1 MVENTSPLTSIAF
14 SIIGWI
20 IGLWAGLQAANRL
33 VALFEPI
40 QENLLLGLV
49 GLLVSVGLLYAV
61 LRWSI
66 PAEDSEKKSLGL
78 RIISSLGM
86 VIFSISTV
94 VLFGIS
100 FRALGAAMIEPLGIF
115 GFLGNFIFQI
125 GEIVVMLTPGLVGIV
140 TGAILGS
147 ILSKIGQ
154 RISDNR
160 PAAQVRLT
168 NIILASVAGAALF
181 AILGAGVEW
190 FYQLANPIKTLY
202 IPAAVG
208 AILGLIL
215 ALTTSAKK
223 PMPTGLIFYTITRT
237 ILNGTRSVEPLVMA
251 IVAVIWVGIGP
262 FAGSLA
268 LALHTVAAL
277 AKLYSEQVESISAGP
292 IEAVQATGANQLQ
305 TIIYA
310 VVPQIIPPY
319 ISFTMYRWDIN
330 VRMSTIIGFVGGG
343 GIGFLLSQNINLLDY
358 RAASAQMLAIAVV
371 VATMDYISSVIR
383 EKFV

>member
-1 MVENTSPLTSIAF
+1 MVENRSPLTSIAF

-20 IGLWAGLQAANRL
+20 IGVWTGLQAARRL
-33 VALFEPI
+33 IALFDPVN
-40 QENLLLGLV
+40 ENLLLGLG
-49 GLLVSVGLLYAV
+49 GLVVSAGLLYGI
-61 LRWSI
+61 LRWSM
-66 PAEDSEKKSLGL
+66 PTEDVEKPSLII
-78 RIISSLGM
+78 RIITFLG
-86 VIFSISTV
+86 IA
-94 VLFGIS
+94 LFGFATLIFFGAS
-100 FRALGAAMIEPLGIF
+100 FRTLGASLIEPLGIF
-115 GFLGNFIFQI
+115 GFLGNFMFQI
-125 GEIVVMLTPGLVGIV
+125 GEIIVMITPGLIAIV
-140 TGAILGS
+140 SGAVLGN
-147 ILSKIGQ
+147 ILSKLGQ
-154 RISDNR
+154 RISDTM
-160 PAAQVRLT
+160 PAGQVRLI
-168 NIILASVAGAALF
+168 NVILASLAGAALL
-181 AILGAGVEW
+181 ALLGSAVEW
-190 FYQLANPIKTLY
+190 FYQLSNPIKTLY
-202 IPAAVG
+202 WPAGIGAV
-208 AILGLIL
+208 LGLIL
-215 ALTTSAKK
+215 ALLLPAKNAL
-223 PMPTGLIFYTITRT
+223 PTGLIFYSITRT

-305 TIIYA
+305 TIVYA

-371 VATMDYISSVIR
+371 VASMDYISSVIR
-383 EKFV
+383 EKYV

>member
-1 MVENTSPLTSIAF
+1 MVENRSPLTSIAF

-20 IGLWAGLQAANRL
+20 IGVWTGLQAAQRL
-33 VALFEPI
+33 VALFAPVN
-40 QENLLLGLV
+40 ENLLLGLG
-49 GLLVSVGLLYAV
+49 GLILSIGLLYGI
-61 LRWSI
+61 LRWSM
-66 PAEDSEKKSLGL
+66 PTEDIEKPSLGI
-78 RIISSLGM
+78 RILSSLG
-86 VIFSISTV
+86 IA
-94 VLFGIS
+94 LFGIATLIFFGAS
-100 FRALGAAMIEPLGIF
+100 FRTLGATLIEPLGIF

-125 GEIVVMLTPGLVGIV
+125 GEIIVMLTPGLIAVV
-140 TGAILGS
+140 VGAILGN
-147 ILSKIGQ
+147 ILSKLGQ
-154 RISDNR
+154 RTSDNM
-160 PAAQVRLT
+160 PAGQVRLI
-168 NIILASVAGAALF
+168 NIILASLAGAVLF
-181 AILGAGVEW
+181 VLLGSVVEW
-190 FYQLANPIKTLY
+190 FYQLSNPIKTLY
-202 IPAAVG
+202 WPAGVG
-208 AILGLIL
+208 AALGLVL
-215 ALTTSAKK
+215 ALLSPAKNAL
-223 PMPTGLIFYTITRT
+223 PTGMIFYSITRT

-371 VATMDYISSVIR
+371 VASMDYISSVIR
-383 EKFV
+383 EKYV